1 MSNCIRCGQEH
12 NATGDLC
19 HICSG
24 EISLTT
30 DNLKTGSLL
39 DKRYEIIK
47 LLKRGG
53 MGSVYQALDN
63 RFEKT
68 PCAVKEMLSLTYDKD
83 QQKYYIERF
92 KIEANILHNLKH
104 GGLPRVKDYFIENG
118 RYYLVMDYIEGK
130 DLKSILESYK
140 GEAIP
145 EDTVIDWAI
154 QILDI
159 LEYLHSQSPPIIYRD
174 LKPANIMLKD
184 SDNRLV
190 LIDFGLARTINP
202 DSDSTK
208 TTAGTY
214 AYAPMELFQG
224 KPELRTDLYSLGA
237 TMHCLLTGHKP
248 EAPFSFEP
256 VRTLNPSVS
265 EETERIVM
273 KSLEMEASNRYKSAG
288 EMKEVLQ
295 KLVYEKKEKING
307 KKKTADV
314 PAVCEK
320 QKKPVKKPG
329 EFRHKFTLIFLLVIT
344 VMGIILWLQRNPG
357 AKYYETGKQFLSKD
371 EYENAINNFDKALTA
386 VPDWSQA
393 LYEKK
398 EALIQLGSK
407 YFNSGNY
414 KDAIRCYNASL
425 DIDKNSIDALNL
437 KKEALKKYGDEFV
450 KNKNY
455 KEGIACY
462 DEALNIEISYEDCLK
477 GKKEALKK
485 QGDELIEHG
494 NYKEGFSCY
503 DKALTIDP
511 SYKDALKA
519 KKEGVKKLADDK
531 VLENKNYRDALK
543 YYREKFNIDMDGSLY
558 FKAIMSYKS
567 GKYSEALEYFNEALK
582 SDPEDIDSLTGK
594 GMVLLKQKHI
604 KESIEYFDRALKLD
618 KKHAKTLYY
627 KGLALHHDGR
637 YKEAIKYYDEALKIN
652 PKYADVWNGKG
663 FLLYNNGKYE
673 EALECYKKA
682 LEIDPQKTLTLMNTG
697 NALYALKQYEESI
710 TYYKKVLEIE
720 PGNKHAWFNQGNA
733 LYSMGKYR
741 EAIKCYN
748 RVLILDRHFV
758 PAIKARDD
766 AKKTLR

>member
-1 MSNCIRCGQEH
+1 VSNCIRCGQEH

-19 HICSG
+19 HICGG

-39 DKRYEIIK
+39 DGRYEIIK

-53 MGSVYQALDN
+53 MGSVYKALDN

-130 DLKSILESYK
+130 DLKSILESYN

-237 TMHCLLTGHKP
+237 TMHCLLTGRKP

-265 EETERIVM
+265 EETEKIVM
-273 KSLEMEASNRYKSAG
+273 KSLEMEAVNRYKSAK
-288 EMKEVLQ
+288 EMKDVLQ
-295 KLVYEKKEKING
+295 KLAYDRKEKIIC
-307 KKKTADV
+307 KDKISELPKAT
-314 PAVCEK
+314 EK
-320 QKKPVKKPG
+320 SEKPVKKPR
-329 EFRHKFTLIFLLVIT
+329 EFKYKFTLIFLLVIA
-344 VMGIILWLQRNPG
+344 VIGIILWSQRSPV
-357 AKYYETGKQFLSKD
+357 AKYYETGKNLMEQHD
-371 EYENAINNFDKALTA
+371 YENAIKYFDKALDIA
-386 VPDWSQA
+386 PDWSQA

-398 EALIQLGSK
+398 EALRQLGNK
-407 YFNSGNY
+407 YFKNGNY
-414 KDAIRCYNASL
+414 KDAISYYNASL
-425 DIDKNSIDALNL
+425 DIDKNNIDVLNL
-437 KKEALKKYGDEFV
+437 KKEALKKYGDEF
-450 KNKNY
+450 
-455 KEGIACY
+455 I
-462 DEALNIEISYEDCLK
+462 
-477 GKKEALKK
+477 KK
-485 QGDELIEHG
+485 G
-494 NYKEGFSCY
+494 NYKEGFSYY
-503 DKALTIDP
+503 DKALAIDA
-511 SYKDALKA
+511 SYKDAVKA
-519 KKEGVKKLADDK
+519 KKECIEKIAKSEL
-531 VLENKNYRDALK
+531 LQNKNYEEALDYCMK
-543 YYREKFNIDMDGSLY
+543 NFNIDISSSLY
-558 FKAIMSYKS
+558 FKANTSYKS
-567 GKYSEALEYFNEALK
+567 EKYSEALEYFNEALK

-604 KESIEYFDRALKLD
+604 KESIDCFDRALKLD

-627 KGLALHHDGR
+627 KGLALHYDGK

-663 FLLYNNGKYE
+663 FLLYNSGKYE
-673 EALECYKKA
+673 EALECYNRA
-682 LEIDPQKTLTLMNTG
+682 LEIEPRQTITLMNTG
-697 NALYALKQYEESI
+697 NTLYALKQYEESI
-710 TYYKKVLEIE
+710 IYYKKVLEIE

-733 LYSMGKYR
+733 LYSMEKYR
-741 EAIKCYN
+741 EAIRCYN
-748 RVLILDRHFV
+748 RALIIDRHFI

-766 AKKTLR
+766 AKKTVR